1 MFELH
6 IRQLRA
12 LASTLERRAL
22 RLGRVQLL
30 LCACVRELRP
40 QPDEG
45 GNQRSSAEVIS
56 RGHQQRSSSEV
67 VRGQALHPL
76 ALEHLFS
83 ASCAAWLALSW
94 LSNMRFID
102 AILSFSDSRS

>member
-1 MFELH
+1 M
-6 IRQLRA
+6 
-12 LASTLERRAL
+12 
-22 RLGRVQLL
+22 
-30 LCACVRELRP
+30 RE
-40 QPDEG
+40 
-45 GNQRSSAEVIS
+45 AI
-56 RGHQQRSSSEV
+56 RGHQQRSSEGRPSTRSLMREAIRGHQQRSSEEV
-67 VRGQALHPL
+67 IRGQALHPL